1 MGSSSNDKTQ
11 ENSMIIVPVAILLL
25 VTLLVPLL
33 KYVPLFFLAIPIAL
47 IFYDNFQEEGITKVT
62 KGLWSLAFL
71 GFVLCMLIGF
81 PVDSGYFGFI
91 PFSPVSDWL
100 SSAIHLHNGFIG
112 KISRY
117 APRVV
122 QQSEIKNLTVFQ
134 ASQYFW
140 LVLPLGIIQ
149 ALVLYGVGS
158 WKEKHF
164 KTGAGV
170 WGAKTVRP
178 ILVLIQKPV
187 IKALSHPWEP
197 KEGLT
202 AAFGIFMI
210 MMLLSYLETTILKDI
225 PKHHPVMFLCVSI
238 LYVLIFY
245 FLGISILTARA
256 LSQRMRLLHF
266 LVPIFDLVMSPIY
279 SVLCLDISDSRKKI
293 NLSNQVPIGIDVKSG
308 KDVILTEKNLNY
320 HTQVIGGSG
329 AGKTNLIKNV
339 ITSRVFGGKGLIF
352 LDLKA
357 DFDTVVW
364 MKKVCAAADRAAEFK
379 LFSMAN
385 PEISLGY
392 NPLARG
398 TATEIHSRIMNA
410 MKWSEEFYR
419 KTSSHA
425 LSDALILLCEIR
437 DMYRS
442 EFYLENLQKA
452 VSEWSYLEYLVS
464 EFELSSTTKDI
475 IKKRIELLKAKDGAK
490 QVQGISTDLL
500 NVVRSKAGPLLMSSG
515 DRIDLFESIQ
525 KGEVVYFLMDSMSDK
540 ESSELLGRIL
550 LQDLIGATGMIY
562 SSISENDRKS
572 TQVIIDEFA
581 AFASDNFIDFIN
593 RARGAGL
600 GVMVAHQS
608 RGDLKSVHETF
619 CDRVERNCAT
629 KLIFGTDNSEDA
641 EYFASMLGTH
651 KTLKDTFQMRDG
663 LLSTESTGL
672 SSRREVEEFVIH
684 PNEIKGLGQ
693 GEVLR
698 ISRTVDSSFNITKVY
713 MASNFDDIQVQFD
726 SVSRNLEPKRA
737 TVTEEFKQG
746 LPNISNSNDGEVF
759 L

>member
-11 ENSMIIVPVAILLL
+11 ENSMIIVPVAVLLL
-25 VTLLVPLL
+25 IAILVPVF
-33 KYVPLFFLAIPIAL
+33 KYLPLFFLAMPIAL
-47 IFYDNFQEEGITKVT
+47 MFYDNFQEERLRKITSS
-62 KGLWSLAFL
+62 LWSLAFL
-71 GFVLCMLIGF
+71 GIVFSFFFGF
-81 PVDSGYFGFI
+81 PVDNGYLGFI
-91 PFSPVSDWL
+91 PFEPLNGWLVSL
-100 SSAIHLHNGFIG
+100 VEFHNGIIG
-112 KISRY
+112 KAAKF
-117 APRVV
+117 APQVV
-122 QQSEIKNLTVFQ
+122 EKSKINEVPLFKV
-134 ASQYFW
+134 SQYFW
-140 LVLPLGIIQ
+140 LILPVGIVQAVVLFGLGT
-149 ALVLYGVGS
+149 
-158 WKEKHF
+158 WKDRHF
-164 KTGAGV
+164 KTGMGK
-170 WGAKTVRP
+170 WGSSGVRP
-178 ILVLIQKPV
+178 ILVLIQKPI
-187 IKALSHPWEP
+187 IKALDHPWEP
-197 KEGLT
+197 KDALT
-202 AAFGIFMI
+202 ALFG
-210 MMLLSYLETTILKDI
+210 LLIAMATMAHFEPAILKSI
-225 PKHHPVMFLCVSI
+225 PKHHPLMFVYMSLFALVM
-238 LYVLIFY
+238 FY
-245 FLGISILTARA
+245 FLGMILLTVRCF
-256 LSQRMRLLHF
+256 SQRIKLVHF
-266 LVPIFDLVMSPIY
+266 LVPVFDMALSPIY
-279 SVLCLDISDSRKKI
+279 SILCMDISGSKKPI
-293 NLSNQVPIGIDVKSG
+293 DLSYQVPIGVDLNSG
-308 KDVILTEKNLNY
+308 KEVILTERNLNY

-364 MKKVCAAADRAAEFK
+364 MKKVCTAANREGEFK

-398 TATEIHSRIMNA
+398 SATEIHSRIINA

-437 DMYRS
+437 DKYKS
-442 EFYLENLQKA
+442 EFNLENLQKA

-464 EFELSSTTKDI
+464 EFEISSNTKDI
-475 IKKRIELLKAKDGAK
+475 IKKRIELLKTKDGAK

-525 KGEVVYFLMDSMSDK
+525 RGEVVYFLMDSMSDK

-550 LQDLIGATGMIY
+550 LQDLIGATGLIY
-562 SSISENDRKS
+562 SNVSENDRKS

-641 EYFASMLGTH
+641 EYFASMLGTRQ
-651 KTLKDTFQMRDG
+651 TLKDTFQMKDG
-663 LLSTESTGL
+663 LFSTESTGM

-684 PNEIKGLGQ
+684 PNEIKSLGQ

-698 ISRTVDSSFNITKVY
+698 ISRTVDPSFNITKVH
-713 MASNFDDIQVQFD
+713 MASNFDDIKVQFD
-726 SVSRNLEPKRA
+726 SVQRKHEPKRTA
-737 TVTEEFKQG
+737 VTENLGQE
-746 LPNISNSNDGEVF
+746 LSNIIKSIDGEVF